1 MRLVRPDAPDAH
13 FVVADVCYYFG
24 SRKQIA
30 DYHCRQLKEFEIEK
44 YKETYREYN
53 YRSQILELRPKS
65 VKLNIGIRSPL
76 LRIDLIAKSYFS
88 IEDILTEDT
97 WETFRHIGFFD

>member
-1 MRLVRPDAPDAH
+1 MITPPH
-13 FVVADVCYYFG
+13 FRQGKSAYKKLCYYFG

-44 YKETYREYN
+44 YKETYRKYN
-53 YRSQILELRPKS
+53 YRSQILEPRPKQ

-76 LRIDLIAKSYFS
+76 PRIDLIANSYFS
-88 IEDILTEDT
+88 IEDILTKET
-97 WETFRHIGFFD
+97 WVTFRRVGFFE